1 MTSATQS
8 PDQPLAPLDLPGDGD
23 WLAWV
28 SQGCEGHLA
37 EAARLVEELK
47 AGGAGAGAA
56 EVLATWNRAETA
68 IANASSVSVW
78 SEVHPDATVRDR
90 ADELGQDVQRFVTE
104 LGLDRDLYAVLA
116 GLDATEV
123 AALDDDARRVLDHAL
138 RDFRRAG
145 VDRDDATR
153 DRLRELSE
161 TGVRLSQD
169 FGRTIRDDVRTV
181 RLAPERLAGLP
192 DDYREA
198 HPVGDD
204 GLVALTTDYPD
215 LVPFM
220 TFGSDAGARH
230 ELALAQTTVGWPSN
244 DAVLQE
250 IFAVRRETASL
261 LGYDSWA
268 DLDTEVKMVRTG
280 AAVAEFID
288 RISGLAADR
297 AAAEKQVLLERKRL
311 DDPSAEEVAGHDS
324 RFYSE
329 LVRREQYDVDGQVVR
344 TYFPFEQVR
353 QGLLDVTARLF
364 GLTWTRV
371 APDEAGAWHEDVATY
386 DVGLDGR
393 RIGRIHLDLHPR
405 EGKFKHAAQFDVVS
419 GVAGVQLPEGALVC
433 NFSRGLMEHD
443 EVVTLFHEFG
453 HLVHHVVG
461 GQGAWVGFSGVAT
474 EWDFVEAP
482 SQMLEEWAWDADV
495 LATFARNAA
504 GETIPAELVA
514 AMRRADGFGKGVDA
528 AQQMSYAARS
538 YWFHTEQRDDLTAF
552 GDELQ
557 RRYSVFP
564 PLEGAHMHCSF
575 GHLDG
580 YSSGYYT
587 YMWSL
592 VIAKDLFS
600 AFDADDLFAPEVA
613 LRYRDRVLA
622 AGGRKDA
629 ADLVADFL
637 GRPYSFDAW
646 AAWLAE

>member
-1 MTSATQS
+1 MTSAPPTS
-8 PDQPLAPLDLPGDGD
+8 DHPLTPLDLPGDGD

-28 SQGCEGHLA
+28 SARCEGQLA
-37 EAARLVEELK
+37 EATRLVEGLK
-47 AGGAGAGAA
+47 GGGSAT
-56 EVLATWNRAETA
+56 EVLGGWNRAATA
-68 IANASSVSVW
+68 IANASSVSMW
-78 SEVHPDATVRDR
+78 AEVHPDAAVRDR
-90 ADELGQDVQRFVTE
+90 ADALDQDVQRFVTE
-104 LGLDRDLYAVLA
+104 LGLDRELYAVLA

-123 AALDDDARRVLDHAL
+123 ESLDADARRVLDHAL

-161 TGVRLSQD
+161 TAVRLSQD

-198 HPVGDD
+198 HPPGDD
-204 GLVALTTDYPD
+204 GLVGLTTDYPD

-220 TFGSDAGARH
+220 TFGSDAEARR
-230 ELALAQTTVGWPSN
+230 ELALAQTNVGWPAN

-250 IFAVRRETASL
+250 LFAVRRETASL
-261 LGYDSWA
+261 LGHDSWA
-268 DLDTEVKMVRTG
+268 DYDTEVKMVGSG

-288 RISGLAADR
+288 RISALAADR

-311 DDPSAEEVAGHDS
+311 DDPGAEEVLGHDS
-324 RFYSE
+324 RYYSE

-353 QGLLDVTARLF
+353 QGLLDVTGRLF
-364 GLTWTRV
+364 GLTWTPV
-371 APDEAGAWHEDVATY
+371 APAAAGAWHEDVATY

-405 EGKFKHAAQFDVVS
+405 EGKYKHAAQFDVVS

-453 HLVHHVVG
+453 HLVHHVLG

-504 GETIPAELVA
+504 GETIPAELVE
-514 AMRRADGFGKGVDA
+514 AMRRADAFGKGVNA

-600 AFDADDLFAPEVA
+600 AFDPGDLFAPEVA

-622 AGGRKDA
+622 MGGRKDA

-646 AAWLAE
+646 AAWLEE